1 MSTNEPRERRRNRSR
16 PLIALDDCG
25 LALASNLLGDRWT
38 LLILREAFYGVTRF
52 DDMRE
57 DLSASRHALS
67 SRLESLTASEL
78 LARRPYRE
86 PGERE
91 RDEYVLTD
99 KGRSLA
105 PVLLALLDWGQQC
118 LLPPARRVALVEQST
133 GQAVKGV
140 FVTSDGRTVD
150 PRDVTLKLRTTRA
163 GAAR

>member
-1 MSTNEPRERRRNRSR
+1 MPTNELRERKR
-16 PLIALDDCG
+16 PLIDLDDCG

-57 DLSASRHALS
+57 DISASRHALS
-67 SRLESLTASEL
+67 SRLEALTDAGL
-78 LARRPYRE
+78 LARQPYRE

-118 LLPPARRVALVEQST
+118 LLPPARRAKLVEQST
-133 GQAVKGV
+133 GKSVKGA
-140 FVTSDGRTVD
+140 FVTDDGHIVD
-150 PRDVTLKLRTTRA
+150 ARDVTLKVRGRKT
-163 GAAR
+163 GAPR